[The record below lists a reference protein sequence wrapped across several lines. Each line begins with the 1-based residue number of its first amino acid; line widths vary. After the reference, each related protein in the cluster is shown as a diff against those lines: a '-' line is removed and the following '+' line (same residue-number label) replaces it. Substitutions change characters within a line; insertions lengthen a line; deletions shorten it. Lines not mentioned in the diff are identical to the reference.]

1 MTNGEKAKLDPLTRT
16 LNISAFQK
24 LAKKKMKQKNKNHA
38 LVIMDLKKLLDKD
51 IEIKAE
57 FN

>member
-1 MTNGEKAKLDPLTRT
+1 MTSGEKAKLDPLTRT

-38 LVIMDLKKLLDKD
+38 LVIMDLNDFKK
-51 IEIKAE
+51 IKIGRAHV
-57 FN
+57 